1 MEEKNKKILID
12 KIIKEQDLVSLYA
25 YNNFNKSL
33 DIMQEYSNGILY
45 SDLSRFIL
53 KNLHTLLA
61 SVLSEDERKV
71 INEKIDSKLEE
82 QDFFCEDI
90 SRDFFT
96 QVAHSSNIYGKLNK
110 SSVEKI
116 RK

>member
-53 KNLHTLLA
+53 KNPQIMDTFSIKNLHTLLA

-90 SRDFFT
+90 SRDFLL
-96 QVAHSSNIYGKLNK
+96 K
-110 SSVEKI
+110 
-116 RK
+116 